1 MKRILIASLLCILLP
16 LGAFAATGLYGGV
29 DIYYAS
35 LVRPADVVAMD
46 TAGLNLADFAFG
58 GEARFIIDP
67 FWGSALALYSPGDVN
82 LPHHIDIFL
91 DAGLGLTLGIVHAG
105 VGIGPNF
112 GLEFGNGATQLI
124 RTGANLRVTGDIVLG
139 PVLLGLNWISEI
151 EFTRDSIADAF
162 MNPYGKLGV
171 SLLFGF

>member
-1 MKRILIASLLCILLP
+1 MKRILIAALLCMILP
-16 LGAFAATGLYGGV
+16 LGAFAAGLYGGM

-35 LVRPADVVAMD
+35 LVRPADVVALD

-58 GEARFIIDP
+58 GEARLIVDP
-67 FWGSALALYSPGDVN
+67 FWGSALGLYAPGDAN
-82 LPHHIDIFL
+82 LPHHVDILL

-112 GLEFGNGATQLI
+112 GLEFGNSATQLF
-124 RTGANLRVTGDIVLG
+124 RAGANLRVTGDVVLG
-139 PVLLGLNWISEI
+139 PFLVGLNWISEI
-151 EFTRDSIADAF
+151 QFTRASIADAF

-171 SLLFGF
+171 SVLFGF

>member
-1 MKRILIASLLCILLP
+1 VRRILIASLLCILLP
-16 LGAFAATGLYGGV
+16 LGAFAATGLYGGM

-35 LVRPADVVAMD
+35 LIRPADVVAID

-67 FWGSALALYSPGDVN
+67 FWGSAIGLYSPGDAN
-82 LPHHIDIFL
+82 LPHHIDIL
-91 DAGLGLTLGIVHAG
+91 VDAGLGLTLGIVHAG
-105 VGIGPNF
+105 IGIGPDF
-112 GLEFGNGATQLI
+112 GLEFGNGATQLF
-124 RTGANLRVTGDIVLG
+124 RNGANLRLTGDIVLG

-151 EFTRDSIADAF
+151 DFTRASIADTF

-171 SLLFGF
+171 SVLLGF